1 MKAKLVVVAGTTRA
15 QEFKL
20 RLPAILGRGRS
31 CSVQLPHALV
41 SRQHCELFEADGKLR
56 VRDLG
61 SLNGTLV
68 DGQKIAECEV
78 ADGQMLNVGTVTFR
92 IEIASDDANGWL
104 APPSD
109 GGASKSGKNLAS
121 RSAIRSATPAATPT
135 AAPSPPAP
143 LADDQLAAESLNT
156 ESDDARPAADD
167 LDLLPPTVL
176 PPRAQPP
183 AAVPATGPAAGPAAT
198 LPPRAMPTVS
208 PPTVPMAIPGAVLAT
223 FPKAGVPMAGVPMA
237 GVPVAGV
244 PMAGIPVA
252 SAPMAGVPVAGVPV
266 AGVPVAGVPVA
277 GVPMAGIPVAGVP
290 VAGVPVAGLPVA
302 GVPVA
307 GVPTTGVPTAAPTA
321 NPNPSH
327 EKTMDADE
335 DLNEFLKSLRK

>member
-121 RSAIRSATPAATPT
+121 RSAIRSATPAATPAATPT

-183 AAVPATGPAAGPAAT
+183 AAVPAAT

-335 DLNEFLKSLRK
+335 DLTEFLKSLRK

>member
-167 LDLLPPTVL
+167 LDLLPPNVL

-183 AAVPATGPAAGPAAT
+183 AAVPAAGPAAT

-252 SAPMAGVPVAGVPV
+252 STPMAGVPVAGVPV

-302 GVPVA
+302 GVP
-307 GVPTTGVPTAAPTA
+307 TTGVPTAAPTA

>member
-183 AAVPATGPAAGPAAT
+183 AAVPAAT

-302 GVPVA
+302 GVP
-307 GVPTTGVPTAAPTA
+307 TTGVPTAAPTA